1 MEKTKIDQLLAK
13 QMSRK
18 QFLITL
24 SSMIIGLLGGSF
36 IIGLFTPDDLPQDHV
51 VMYGMGYY
59 GP

>member
-1 MEKTKIDQLLAK
+1 MEKTKIDQLMAK

-24 SSMIIGLLGGSF
+24 GSIIIGVLGVSF
-36 IIGLFTPDDLPQDHV
+36 IIGLFTPNDSPQDHV